1 LKLDSFEPEGNVV
14 EANSDQMKAMN
25 DAKMKKMEDD
35 KVSEKKNKKNVKE
48 DAKMGRMSDGDLEKG
63 HKKFSSMDQTSPSN
77 KFMVKRFSS
86 EIKRR
91 KKKVN
96 VKEDMKGMSQKS
108 GDKRSTE
115 SGAGMTAKGVAKYNR
130 RTGGKLKTAVTTPPS
145 KLKAGSKAAGRR
157 KSFCARSKSWNGPRG
172 KAARRRWNCS
182 YEPEM
187 PMIVDEGKK
196 LFNSTPLSDRVAAW
210 SKKIHEGDTY
220 VKTDRNKFGLP
231 KDLRSVEKKVE
242 KKTTGVNYGVMAQ
255 SYVPQGDVIQE
266 KSCGEGEYY
275 CNDRKKCMPIPKGAK
290 VGKNGMLDENPLAV
304 GAVAGIGAGGL
315 YLMNKLRQDANKKK
329 EGTLGGTIQNRTDTI
344 NKMLQQNSFKPRG
357 KVIEDFYRKKYDV
370 KDGGYKKTTKMDKS
384 NKRAGD
390 SKKQHRELHKDLAKI
405 KR

>member
-1 LKLDSFEPEGNVV
+1 
-14 EANSDQMKAMN
+14 
-25 DAKMKKMEDD
+25 
-35 KVSEKKNKKNVKE
+35 
-48 DAKMGRMSDGDLEKG
+48 
-63 HKKFSSMDQTSPSN
+63 
-77 KFMVKRFSS
+77 
-86 EIKRR
+86 
-91 KKKVN
+91 
-96 VKEDMKGMSQKS
+96 
-108 GDKRSTE
+108 
-115 SGAGMTAKGVAKYNR
+115 
-130 RTGGKLKTAVTTPPS
+130 
-145 KLKAGSKAAGRR
+145 
-157 KSFCARSKSWNGPRG
+157 
-172 KAARRRWNCS
+172 
-182 YEPEM
+182 
-187 PMIVDEGKK
+187 
-196 LFNSTPLSDRVAAW
+196 
-210 SKKIHEGDTY
+210 
-220 VKTDRNKFGLP
+220 
-231 KDLRSVEKKVE
+231 
-242 KKTTGVNYGVMAQ
+242 MAQ